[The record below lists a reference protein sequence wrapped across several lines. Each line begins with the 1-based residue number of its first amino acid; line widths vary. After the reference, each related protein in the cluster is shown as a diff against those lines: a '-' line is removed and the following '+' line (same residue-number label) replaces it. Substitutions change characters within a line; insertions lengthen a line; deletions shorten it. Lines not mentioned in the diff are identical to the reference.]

1 MYALIEQLTL
11 EGVFPL
17 LALCDVLEV
26 SRAGYY
32 AWHSE
37 HETANQRRD
46 RELLPLVCDI
56 FWHHKRR
63 YGARRIAVELGAR
76 GQRCGVDRVAKLLK
90 TQGLQAIQP
99 QSFKPRTTDSR
110 HTLGYSPN
118 LLWKMSSPVDINH
131 IWVADITYIPLR
143 SQGFAYLALLLDLCS
158 RRVVGWSLAEQM
170 TETLVLNV
178 LQQAIRAR
186 QPPPELIHHSDRGGQ
201 YASHAYRAVLHRAA
215 MRQSM
220 SRAGNVYD
228 NAFMESCFGSIKTE
242 LEMTEYEDCR
252 QARSEIA
259 SYLAYYNTERRHSSL
274 EYLNPNTFEA
284 RLAQSR

>member
-11 EGVFPL
+11 EGAFPL
-17 LALCDVLEV
+17 VALCDVLQV

-32 AWHSE
+32 AWHAE
-37 HETANQRRD
+37 HETDSQRRD
-46 RELLPLVCDI
+46 RELMPLICDI
-56 FWHHKRR
+56 FWNHKRR

-76 GQRCGVDRVAKLLK
+76 GQHCGVDRVAKLLK
-90 TQGLQAIQP
+90 MQGLQAIQP

-118 LLWKMSSPVDINH
+118 LLLKMPPPVDINRV
-131 IWVADITYIPLR
+131 WVADITYIPLR
-143 SQGFAYLALLLDLCS
+143 SHAFAYLALMLDLYS
-158 RRVVGWSLAEQM
+158 RRVVGWSLAEHM
-170 TETLVLNV
+170 TETLVLDV
-178 LQQAIRAR
+178 LQHAIRAR
-186 QPPPELIHHSDRGGQ
+186 QPPPELVHHSDRGGQ
-201 YASHAYRAVLHRAA
+201 YGGQMYRAVLRRAA

-220 SRAGNVYD
+220 SRAANCYD
-228 NAFMESCFGSIKTE
+228 NAFMESCFGTIKTE

-274 EYLNPNTFEA
+274 NYLSPAAFEA
-284 RLAQSR
+284 